1 MQRENGTI
9 PISDMAVS
17 LFPLHIQCWEE
28 RGDIWDSDSE
38 ASAHFFFLFGER
50 VGFGIVPVSL
60 EQLRKCQ
67 GMALCLLPQN
77 LGIETALNSKQFTGG
92 RVESLKSEA
101 ITEDR
106 A

>member
-38 ASAHFFFLFGER
+38 ASAHFFLFGER
-50 VGFGIVPVSL
+50 VGFGIMPVSL
-60 EQLRKCQ
+60 EQLRKCRV
-67 GMALCLLPQN
+67 MALCLLPQS
-77 LGIETALNSKQFTGG
+77 LGIETALNSKQFAGG
-92 RVESLKSEA
+92 RVGSLKSEA
-101 ITEDR
+101 IAEDR